1 MCHTFTEE
9 ITRVLFSLRHSKLGF
24 ARYDHTG
31 IPSMDAQ
38 HNIYLYLI
46 AQAALLCCGCGW
58 GFILWMW
65 LLIVPEKDCL
75 SRDDVP
81 LDYTTYIG
89 KLLRLGLC
97 LVNFV
102 GKKLFPHLGCRA
114 VQA

>member
-65 LLIVPEKDCL
+65 LLIVLEKDCL

-81 LDYTTYIG
+81 LDYYLYREIIETG
-89 KLLRLGLC
+89 LMLGQLC
-97 LVNFV
+97 RQETLPTSRV
-102 GKKLFPHLGCRA
+102 
-114 VQA
+114 